1 MKDDRTYVIVL
12 PRVENVV
19 MCGWLLQSMASE
31 RSAMRRGLQL
41 CFAKMQSGLLAR
53 ALQTW
58 KEWHADEVLIP
69 LCGVAQIAPFY
80 LAQQL
85 ATVA

>member
-1 MKDDRTYVIVL
+1 MTESHVIVL
-12 PRVENVV
+12 PRVESV
-19 MCGWLLQSMASE
+19 MMYGWLLQSMASE

-41 CFAKMQSGLLAR
+41 CIAKMQGGLLAR

-58 KEWHADEVLIP
+58 KEWHADEVLIAA
-69 LCGVAQIAPFY
+69 CGVAQNFPFY

>member
-1 MKDDRTYVIVL
+1 MTESHVTVL
-12 PRVENVV
+12 LSLESVV
-19 MCGWLLQSMASE
+19 MYGWLLQSMASE
-31 RSAMRRGLQL
+31 RGVMRRRLQL
-41 CFAKMQSGLLAR
+41 CVAKMQGGLLAR

-58 KEWHADEVLIP
+58 KEWHANKVLIP
-69 LCGVAQIAPFY
+69 LRGVAQNAPFY